1 MFKLVLVPKSDSER
15 QYPLEVS
22 IFKNKDG
29 NLEIDLCGREIILKE
44 EDIEK
49 LSKLLYL

>member
-1 MFKLVLVPKSDSER
+1 MFKLVIVPKSDSER
-15 QYPLEVS
+15 QYPLEAT

-29 NLEIDLCGREIILKE
+29 DLEIDLCGRDIVLKK
-44 EDIEK
+44 EDVEK